1 MDPPN
6 LESLKQ
12 KAAALPAAP
21 GVYLYKDAAGTVI
34 YVGKA
39 KALRDRVRNYFL
51 EERLAEVK
59 TGTLISEA
67 AELDYIL
74 VDNEKE
80 ALGLENNLI
89 KQWQPRYNVLLRDDK
104 TYPYIK
110 FTAAEKHPRV
120 YVTRRLKKDG
130 PRPPA
135 GASSRNFRK
144 AWAAAPGWSMRARAS
159 PSL

>member
-21 GVYLYKDAAGTVI
+21 GVYLYKDAAGVVI

-67 AELDYIL
+67 ADL
-74 VDNEKE
+74 
-80 ALGLENNLI
+80 
-89 KQWQPRYNVLLRDDK
+89 
-104 TYPYIK
+104 
-110 FTAAEKHPRV
+110 TAGRS
-120 YVTRRLKKDG
+120 
-130 PRPPA
+130 
-135 GASSRNFRK
+135 GA
-144 AWAAAPGWSMRARAS
+144 AWFWPSPAAPS
-159 PSL
+159 